1 MKQGFFVF
9 ISLVLMVLFCV
20 PVFGQVNSKSV
31 ETFSI
36 DNFDTAGEMEWT
48 WDVQASRLVADG
60 YPVLG
65 YVKGM
70 PNSLK
75 NLQKEGDPEPMVLGA
90 KVSFNRKGDN
100 WMEIY
105 PTKAGEDGEVKNYE
119 VPLQGIVS
127 HFDLWVWGANYTY
140 YVELLVRDAL
150 GSVHVIPVCTTNFE
164 GWKNFTIKVP
174 STIPQRSS
182 LRSGPETLAFVGI
195 RVRSDF
201 NEYVDDYVVYFDNLK
216 YTTSILENIYD
227 GYELRYADFGGEA
240 TDSTESTGAPEGVQ
254 TVEGEK

>member
-1 MKQGFFVF
+1 MKQGVFVF

-75 NLQKEGDPEPMVLGA
+75 NLQK
-90 KVSFNRKGDN
+90 
-100 WMEIY
+100 
-105 PTKAGEDGEVKNYE
+105 
-119 VPLQGIVS
+119 
-127 HFDLWVWGANYTY
+127 
-140 YVELLVRDAL
+140 
-150 GSVHVIPVCTTNFE
+150 
-164 GWKNFTIKVP
+164 
-174 STIPQRSS
+174 
-182 LRSGPETLAFVGI
+182 
-195 RVRSDF
+195 
-201 NEYVDDYVVYFDNLK
+201 
-216 YTTSILENIYD
+216 
-227 GYELRYADFGGEA
+227 
-240 TDSTESTGAPEGVQ
+240 
-254 TVEGEK
+254 